1 MLGHVILTAALL
13 VPLYAGPPEQKA
25 SALASTPKPN
35 SVRFAIIGD
44 GGTGKKPQYDVAK
57 QMVAYRARFPFE
69 FVLMLGDNIY
79 GGESAEDFRR
89 KFEAPYAT
97 LLQDGVK
104 FYAVLGNHDNPNQRF
119 YKPFNMGGKRY
130 YSFNKGPAEFF
141 ALDSNYMD
149 PEQLDWLRRQL
160 EGSTAKW
167 KICYFHHPLYSNG
180 KMHGPDKDLRALV
193 EPIFVKNGVSVVLS
207 GHEHSYERIQPQ
219 NGVYYFVLGSSGKL
233 QANDF
238 RPSPQMLKS
247 FDKDRAFLLVEIAG
261 DELNFQTVSR
271 AGETVDSGVLTDRK
285 KRLEALPGR

>member
-1 MLGHVILTAALL
+1 MLGHVILTATLL

-25 SALASTPKPN
+25 SALASAPKPN

-44 GGTGKKPQYDVAK
+44 GGTGKQPQYDVAE

-130 YSFNKGPAEFF
+130 YSFSKGPAEFF

-149 PEQLDWLRRQL
+149 PEQLDWIRRQL

-180 KMHGPDKDLRALV
+180 KMHGPDKDLRALL

-233 QANDF
+233 QSNNF

-271 AGETVDSGVLTDRK
+271 AGETVDSGVLTRPEK
-285 KRLEALPGR
+285 AARSAAGH